1 VKDHIL
7 VPLHSAR
14 DAEAVLPYLRRLVRL
29 GASEVTL
36 LRTEIPASVDP
47 YTIVSDAVLVH
58 ARRYLNEVKGR
69 LSELKVHVRALAR
82 IGPPAETILEVAR
95 EKESSLILLSAGR
108 RTLLSRLVLGSVPER
123 LVKHSSVPVLVIPRD
138 DREDAPYALPPEIR
152 PVENILVPVDGEES
166 SLAVLPRAIR
176 LALDLNS
183 RILLLRV
190 LPEDLRAKDC
200 AAHEIFETAEEQ
212 LYRAGERCV
221 RSGIDFSVLIE
232 RGDPAERILSVC
244 RERRVDWIAMAT
256 RGKSGLL
263 TRAVSRKV
271 LRGTRLP
278 LLTLRASATLRNRP
292 IFSETAETG
301 RRR

>member
-1 VKDHIL
+1 MKDHIL
-7 VPLHSAR
+7 VPLHGEREA
-14 DAEAVLPYLRRLVRL
+14 DAVLPYLRRLVRL

-47 YTIVSDAVLVH
+47 YTIVSDAVLLH
-58 ARRYLNEVKGR
+58 ARRYLGEVKGR

-95 EKESSLILLSAGR
+95 EKDASLILLSAGR
-108 RTLLSRLVLGSVPER
+108 RTLLSRLFSGSVPER
-123 LVKHSSVPVLVIPRD
+123 VVKRSPVPVLVIPR
-138 DREDAPYALPPEIR
+138 EEPPAPLPPEIR

-176 LALDLNS
+176 MAQELNS

-190 LPEDLRAKDC
+190 LPPDLREKDC
-200 AAHEIFETAEEQ
+200 AAHEIFEVAEEQ

-221 RSGIDFSVLIE
+221 RAGVDFSVLIE
-232 RGDPAERILSVC
+232 RGDAAERILAVC

-256 RGKSGLL
+256 RGKSRLL
-263 TRAVSRKV
+263 TRAVTRKV
-271 LRGTRLP
+271 LRGARLP
-278 LLTLRASATLRNRP
+278 LLTVRAAGKRSIIP
-292 IFSETAETG
+292 ETADAG
-301 RRR
+301 RRT